1 MKKALILI
9 STFLILIASAV
20 SAYAVGAE
28 TLAFPEAVGG
38 GKYSPGARGII
49 DDGGEV
55 EVYHVTNLSASGEGS
70 FADAVSQPGRI
81 IVFDVGGTIE
91 LTGTLT
97 IKADNL
103 TILGQTAP
111 GDGITIS
118 GGNVV
123 FDDEVKNI
131 IIRYMRIRPTDKN
144 GGEPDGLGG
153 RFNTNIIIDHCSV
166 SWCVDELL
174 TLYAGAAEE
183 GKTVGNHLTIQ
194 NTIGSESLRMS
205 NHVKGAHGYG
215 AIWGGTD
222 ASYAFNLLAHH
233 DSRSPRLDRQLQ
245 STDVSNNVIYDWGQT
260 NSAYG
265 AEPYSSDESSF
276 EPSNVNWVGN
286 YYKYGPSTRRSLW
299 YRIFDISGPL
309 NDGDPKSRFYF
320 AGNYV
325 FGNEEYTENNI
336 LGLENPDQAEL
347 LSGEIDM
354 GEYAITRMSAE
365 DAYDYVLQNAGA
377 TLPKRDAVDARIVS
391 DVKYGT
397 GRVINNAT
405 EVGGLIEQEEEYRT
419 FEIPED
425 WILNNG
431 LSGLDETDII
441 QDGEYAGYTLI
452 EAYINEWTAEQSDTP
467 PTNPEIV
474 VKSPAIASVDDVIN
488 IGGSDVEVD
497 NGDWEVFFEDEA
509 VRYSAE
515 AFAVG
520 GNAVTK
526 MELYDGNTL
535 IESFDGSS
543 IDTDIYLSEGAH
555 YLTCRAYNTRGEKT
569 QSVTS
574 IVYVKSTDAPGSYS
588 HVQIG
593 STGYDGL
600 GGAAMDETGV
610 YSIYGSGR
618 ITESASDSC
627 DFMYKPV
634 DGDFDITVRAE
645 EIPKFENQQVSGLM
659 VRADLS
665 PSSVMAMIG
674 DGWGRNGENVKVFSR
689 ARAGQSSEEI
699 YFKDANGDDCDNG
712 DKSYAMPK
720 YMRIQRSG
728 NTLTFS
734 VSDNGIDWSG
744 NARQPFSIEYDS
756 LPQRLYVGLATDSAE
771 GVSTKEYF
779 SIAKFSR
786 LTLNGESDIEYD
798 DYSVPFHDTNFD
810 GAAWYIPAGDQII
823 DCSSAPIGGNN
834 GYVLQFWGETSRTF
848 TPQNKGIITASADY
862 YMLGERVVDQTGT
875 RFMLQGQDES
885 GNTVKIASIYAQHDL
900 GFFEEYDEA
909 GNRPSITPDSENK
922 PELKT
927 WYKVVAALDYYT
939 GKGKYSFIPYT
950 EYDSANGVYEFGDS
964 IFDYE
969 FDFDT
974 SVSVSTLHFQRRGGW
989 YMYLSNVSLDIEYN
1003 DTTLFESDGRVYAYS
1018 PDTDASL
1025 YIAGY
1030 DENDCLVY
1038 SRDFGMDAGAVQTAS
1053 VPNGAAIAYVKAFLW
1068 NDNNSPLIEELTL

>member
-1 MKKALILI
+1 
-9 STFLILIASAV
+9 
-20 SAYAVGAE
+20 
-28 TLAFPEAVGG
+28 
-38 GKYSPGARGII
+38 
-49 DDGGEV
+49 
-55 EVYHVTNLSASGEGS
+55 
-70 FADAVSQPGRI
+70 
-81 IVFDVGGTIE
+81 
-91 LTGTLT
+91 
-97 IKADNL
+97 
-103 TILGQTAP
+103 
-111 GDGITIS
+111 
-118 GGNVV
+118 
-123 FDDEVKNI
+123 
-131 IIRYMRIRPTDKN
+131 
-144 GGEPDGLGG
+144 
-153 RFNTNIIIDHCSV
+153 
-166 SWCVDELL
+166 
-174 TLYAGAAEE
+174 
-183 GKTVGNHLTIQ
+183 
-194 NTIGSESLRMS
+194 
-205 NHVKGAHGYG
+205 
-215 AIWGGTD
+215 
-222 ASYAFNLLAHH
+222 
-233 DSRSPRLDRQLQ
+233 
-245 STDVSNNVIYDWGQT
+245 
-260 NSAYG
+260 
-265 AEPYSSDESSF
+265 
-276 EPSNVNWVGN
+276 
-286 YYKYGPSTRRSLW
+286 
-299 YRIFDISGPL
+299 
-309 NDGDPKSRFYF
+309 
-320 AGNYV
+320 
-325 FGNEEYTENNI
+325 
-336 LGLENPDQAEL
+336 
-347 LSGEIDM
+347 
-354 GEYAITRMSAE
+354 MSAE

-543 IDTDIYLSEGAH
+543 IDTDIYLSEGTH
-555 YLTCRAYNTRGEKT
+555 YLTCRAYNARGEET

-674 DGWGRNGENVKVFSR
+674 DGWGRNGENVRVFSR
-689 ARAGQSSEEI
+689 TRAGQSSEEI
-699 YFKDANGDDCDNG
+699 YFKDENGDDCDNG
-712 DKSYAMPK
+712 DTSYAMPK

-823 DCSSAPIGGNN
+823 DCSSAPIGGNS
-834 GYVLQFWGETSRTF
+834 GYVLQFWRETSRTF

-950 EYDSANGVYEFGDS
+950 EYDSANGVYELGDS

-1053 VPNGAAIAYVKAFLW
+1053 VPNDAAIAYVKAFLW

>member
-1 MKKALILI
+1 
-9 STFLILIASAV
+9 
-20 SAYAVGAE
+20 
-28 TLAFPEAVGG
+28 
-38 GKYSPGARGII
+38 
-49 DDGGEV
+49 
-55 EVYHVTNLSASGEGS
+55 
-70 FADAVSQPGRI
+70 
-81 IVFDVGGTIE
+81 
-91 LTGTLT
+91 
-97 IKADNL
+97 
-103 TILGQTAP
+103 
-111 GDGITIS
+111 
-118 GGNVV
+118 
-123 FDDEVKNI
+123 
-131 IIRYMRIRPTDKN
+131 
-144 GGEPDGLGG
+144 
-153 RFNTNIIIDHCSV
+153 
-166 SWCVDELL
+166 
-174 TLYAGAAEE
+174 
-183 GKTVGNHLTIQ
+183 
-194 NTIGSESLRMS
+194 
-205 NHVKGAHGYG
+205 
-215 AIWGGTD
+215 
-222 ASYAFNLLAHH
+222 
-233 DSRSPRLDRQLQ
+233 
-245 STDVSNNVIYDWGQT
+245 
-260 NSAYG
+260 
-265 AEPYSSDESSF
+265 
-276 EPSNVNWVGN
+276 
-286 YYKYGPSTRRSLW
+286 
-299 YRIFDISGPL
+299 
-309 NDGDPKSRFYF
+309 
-320 AGNYV
+320 
-325 FGNEEYTENNI
+325 
-336 LGLENPDQAEL
+336 
-347 LSGEIDM
+347 
-354 GEYAITRMSAE
+354 
-365 DAYDYVLQNAGA
+365 
-377 TLPKRDAVDARIVS
+377 
-391 DVKYGT
+391 
-397 GRVINNAT
+397 
-405 EVGGLIEQEEEYRT
+405 
-419 FEIPED
+419 
-425 WILNNG
+425 
-431 LSGLDETDII
+431 
-441 QDGEYAGYTLI
+441 
-452 EAYINEWTAEQSDTP
+452 
-467 PTNPEIV
+467 
-474 VKSPAIASVDDVIN
+474 
-488 IGGSDVEVD
+488 
-497 NGDWEVFFEDEA
+497 
-509 VRYSAE
+509 
-515 AFAVG
+515 
-520 GNAVTK
+520 
-526 MELYDGNTL
+526 
-535 IESFDGSS
+535 
-543 IDTDIYLSEGAH
+543 
-555 YLTCRAYNTRGEKT
+555 
-569 QSVTS
+569 
-574 IVYVKSTDAPGSYS
+574 
-588 HVQIG
+588 
-593 STGYDGL
+593 
-600 GGAAMDETGV
+600 MDETGV

-674 DGWGRNGENVKVFSR
+674 DGWGRNGENVRVFSR

-699 YFKDANGDDCDNG
+699 YFKDENGDDCDNG
-712 DKSYAMPK
+712 DTSYAMPK

-950 EYDSANGVYEFGDS
+950 EYDSANGVYELGDS

-1068 NDNNSPLIEELTL
+1068 DLNNAPLCESI